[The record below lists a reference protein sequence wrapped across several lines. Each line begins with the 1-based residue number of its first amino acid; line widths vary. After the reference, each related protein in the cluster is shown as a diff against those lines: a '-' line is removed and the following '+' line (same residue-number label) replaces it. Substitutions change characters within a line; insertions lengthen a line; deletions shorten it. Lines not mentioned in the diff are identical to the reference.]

1 MGSRVTEPVALSKFE
16 EKLCPALLVSGQV
29 RSLSPS
35 LILRSRTALV
45 RSPANLIQG
54 LPDFDWCRGASKPRR
69 CIRSQPLQ
77 RARASERVAMWSGYS
92 ISQALAPFLAR
103 VSVSLLD
110 WRCVQDLFW

>member
-1 MGSRVTEPVALSKFE
+1 MIIARNIKKQNDLGFPCHRTSGMSEFEEIKNNSE

-54 LPDFDWCRGASKPRR
+54 LPDFDWCRGATSKPRR

-77 RARASERVAMWSGYS
+77 RARASECVAMWSGYS
-92 ISQALAPFLAR
+92 IG
-103 VSVSLLD
+103 
-110 WRCVQDLFW
+110 